1 MSNLTQETL
10 EYMLTCPKEERIFL
24 AQESFAL
31 FVVYYFNHY
40 FSVPFAE
47 YHYEMLEDAQKLV
60 EKEELR
66 ELAWIM
72 YRESAKTTIAKLFII
87 WLITF
92 KKRSYLNVDSADK
105 ENSERILFD
114 VAYELSNNQKLI
126 EDFGILYPRKKG
138 IDEVKQTRINN
149 FVTENGIRVEAHS
162 TQESIRGRLHLN
174 QRPDFLLLDDFE
186 INKTKDSLAYT
197 KQIQEHITEAM
208 GGMAGNGR
216 ILH

>member
-1 MSNLTQETL
+1 
-10 EYMLTCPKEERIFL
+10 
-24 AQESFAL
+24 
-31 FVVYYFNHY
+31 
-40 FSVPFAE
+40 
-47 YHYEMLEDAQKLV
+47 
-60 EKEELR
+60 
-66 ELAWIM
+66 M